1 MRLQWKMVR
10 CLNRIRV
17 GKKTGFRELWSSVM
31 RNRRFKVTDVAA
43 PDKDNPPL
51 RRNTQPSMGART
63 GSGSE
68 DARLGTGGVR
78 GGGSSHKRA
87 WAMFILLVALAVLTG
102 IAIAL
107 ILPKISSS
115 VASSTGANNPTGEA
129 ANILQTLAV
138 REDSRSA
145 GGYNR
150 GLFGF
155 RQTDDDGNGCD
166 IREDVLARDLKD
178 IKYKYA
184 GSCKV
189 SSGVLNDPY
198 TGTVIYFRRGTK
210 TSAAVQ
216 IDHVVA
222 LHNAWDSGASQW
234 PSAKKYKFANDPY
247 NLLAVEGQAN
257 QEKGDASADAW
268 LPTNKGFRCEYVAR
282 QIGVKAKYSLTV
294 TQAEKDV
301 MMGTLRSCPAQK
313 LP

>member
-1 MRLQWKMVR
+1 MRLQWKMAR

-166 IREDVLARDLKD
+166 IREDVLAR
-178 IKYKYA
+178 
-184 GSCKV
+184 V
-189 SSGVLNDPY
+189 M
-198 TGTVIYFRRGTK
+198 
-210 TSAAVQ
+210 
-216 IDHVVA
+216 
-222 LHNAWDSGASQW
+222 
-234 PSAKKYKFANDPY
+234 
-247 NLLAVEGQAN
+247 
-257 QEKGDASADAW
+257 
-268 LPTNKGFRCEYVAR
+268 PT
-282 QIGVKAKYSLTV
+282 
-294 TQAEKDV
+294 
-301 MMGTLRSCPAQK
+301 
-313 LP
+313 